1 MFFTVS
7 CAYYEEKTLINSKGV
22 ISEREADN
30 LVVSLYICM

>member
-7 CAYYEEKTLINSKGV
+7 YAYYEKKALINSKRA

-30 LVVSLYICM
+30 LVVSLYKCM